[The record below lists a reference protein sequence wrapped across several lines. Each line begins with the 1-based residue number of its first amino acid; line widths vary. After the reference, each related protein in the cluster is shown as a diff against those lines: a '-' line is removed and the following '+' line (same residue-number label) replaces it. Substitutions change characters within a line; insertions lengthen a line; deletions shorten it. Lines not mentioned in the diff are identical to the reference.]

1 MEKPMY
7 NPVLDSCSLL
17 SADLWNSYKTV
28 TTNYNIKPKLHLSNN
43 RLIKLVV
50 VKLSSSSE
58 QVM

>member
-1 MEKPMY
+1 MY